1 LRKNDVISGAFSP
14 PPGRTVRGTTMRFT
28 ELKTEAVFEPYI
40 IKNTDDVQM
49 P

>member
-1 LRKNDVISGAFSP
+1 
-14 PPGRTVRGTTMRFT
+14 MRFT